1 MKYIIVL
8 FLAFASM
15 MAGDTQPY
23 LLKKIVSGG
32 NGNATL
38 GQVVAGYRNGYHV
51 GIRTPK
57 VLTTSINEPTPIEI
71 SGLTYPNP
79 TSDGIVRIDVP
90 NPMRIEVVDLKGL
103 TVGDGVNLLSKQITL
118 PYKGSFFVRVI
129 TTDNQVYKT
138 IVIFN

>member
-1 MKYIIVL
+1 MKYIITL
-8 FLAFASM
+8 LLCYTISI
-15 MAGDTQPY
+15 AGDTQPH

-32 NGNATL
+32 NDNATL
-38 GQVVAGYRNGYHV
+38 GQVVAGYRNGYHI

-57 VLTTSINEPTPIEI
+57 VLTTSINEPTPMEI

-79 TSDGIVRIDVP
+79 TSDGIVKINIQ
-90 NPMRIEVVDLKGL
+90 NPIRIEVVDLKGF
-103 TVGDGVNLLSKQITL
+103 TVGNGVDLLSKQIQL